1 MKTSAHYAAK
11 FQKSGN
17 WRIWKNF
24 YFEKDLIFFVEE
36 GGFLEFH
43 FFRFQFLIFT
53 SKFRLNVN
61 RSLALKSDASL
72 QVHESDSCELH
83 YGVFS
88 LWIKKHEIYKPL
100 QWQLLNFWI
109 IINFHILWKTNIVFC
124 VQQSTYWKPWRSWL

>member
-1 MKTSAHYAAK
+1 M
-11 FQKSGN
+11 
-17 WRIWKNF
+17 
-24 YFEKDLIFFVEE
+24 EE

-72 QVHESDSCELH
+72 QVHESDLCELH

-88 LWIKKHEIYKPL
+88 LLIKKHEIYKPL
-100 QWQLLNFWI
+100 QWQLLNF
-109 IINFHILWKTNIVFC
+109 
-124 VQQSTYWKPWRSWL
+124 